1 MNKLLITG
9 GNKLQGSVAIS
20 GAKNAALPLM
30 AASLLTDETLA
41 LSNVP
46 DLADVKTLAKLLE
59 QHGVSI
65 SIPPPLRGGD
75 KEGGD
80 ESYARTSL
88 ATPTPT
94 LPPQGGG
101 RRVILNARAV
111 DNLTAPYELV
121 RTMRASVLVLGPLL
135 ARFGKA
141 RVSLP
146 GGCAIGT
153 RPIDLHLKALEKMGA
168 HIELAE
174 GYIDAHTHGRLQ
186 GAEITFEKVSVGA
199 TENLLMAA
207 ALAQGETILKNAARE
222 PEVCD
227 LARCLQAMG
236 AKIEGIGTDEIII
249 QGVDNLHGAS
259 HTVVADRI
267 EAGSFAAAAAAT
279 GGSLELVGVTHELL
293 ASVIDKFEEAG
304 VRFSETPRGL
314 LVERTGE
321 IHGVDIMTQPF
332 PGYPTDM
339 QAQMMA
345 LLSLADGASM
355 MTETIFENRY
365 MHVPELTRMGANI
378 TVHGASAM
386 IRGVK
391 KLRAAEVMATDLR
404 ASLSLVI
411 AALVAEGETTIH
423 RIYHLDRGYERL
435 EEKLRACGAQIERVR
450 EREPSAAS
458 AEAA

>member
-1 MNKLLITG
+1 MQKLVING
-9 GNKLQGSVAIS
+9 GNKLRGEVQIS

-30 AASLLTDETLA
+30 AASLLTDETLT

-46 DLADVKTLAKLLE
+46 QLADVKTLAKLLE
-59 QHGVSI
+59 QHGV
-65 SIPPPLRGGD
+65 
-75 KEGGD
+75 
-80 ESYARTSL
+80 
-88 ATPTPT
+88 T
-94 LPPQGGG
+94 LHQSPIAEDTL
-101 RRVILNARAV
+101 VLNARAV
-111 DNLTAPYELV
+111 DNFTAPYELV

-168 HIELAE
+168 VIELAE
-174 GYIDAHTHGRLQ
+174 GYIDAHVNGRLH

-207 ALAQGETILKNAARE
+207 ALAKGTTILKNAARE

-227 LARCLQAMG
+227 LARCLSEMG
-236 AKIEGIGTDEIII
+236 ARIEGIGTDEIYIH
-249 QGVDNLHGAS
+249 GVDALHGA
-259 HTVVADRI
+259 HHRVVADRI

-279 GGSLELVGVTHELL
+279 GGSLELIGVTPDLL
-293 ASVIDKFEEAG
+293 VSVIDKFEAAG
-304 VRFSETPRGL
+304 AKFTETKRGL
-314 LVERTGE
+314 RVERSGL

-345 LLSLADGASM
+345 MLTLADGASM

-365 MHVPELTRMGANI
+365 MHVPELCRMGANI
-378 TVHGASAM
+378 VVHGSSAM

-391 KLRAAEVMATDLR
+391 SLRGAEVMATDLR

-411 AALVAEGETTIH
+411 AALVAEGESTIH

-435 EEKLRACGAQIERVR
+435 EEKLSACGADIVRVR
-450 EREPSAAS
+450 EKTDTAAS

>member
-1 MNKLLITG
+1 MQKLIIHG
-9 GNKLQGSVAIS
+9 GNKLRGSVAIS

-30 AASLLTDETLA
+30 AAGLLTDETLT
-41 LSNVP
+41 LSNIP
-46 DLADVKTLAKLLE
+46 DLADVKTLATLLE
-59 QHGVSI
+59 QHGVHIHRSDN
-65 SIPPPLRGGD
+65 RM
-75 KEGGD
+75 
-80 ESYARTSL
+80 
-88 ATPTPT
+88 
-94 LPPQGGG
+94 
-101 RRVILNARAV
+101 VLNARAV
-111 DNLTAPYELV
+111 DNFTAPYELV

-135 ARFGKA
+135 ARFGRA

-168 HIELAE
+168 EIELAE
-174 GYIDAHTHGRLQ
+174 GYIDANVNGRLK

-207 ALAQGETILKNAARE
+207 SLAHGTTILKNAARE

-227 LARCLQAMG
+227 LARCLQSMG
-236 AKIEGIGTDEIII
+236 AKIDGIGTDEITIE
-249 QGVDNLHGAS
+249 GVTSLHGAF
-259 HTVVADRI
+259 HTVIADRI

-279 GGSLELVGVTHELL
+279 GGSLELVGVSKELL
-293 ASVIDKFEEAG
+293 GNVIDKFEEAG
-304 VRFSETPRGL
+304 ARFTETADGL
-314 LVERTGE
+314 LVERTGA

-345 LLSLADGASM
+345 LLALAEGASM

-378 TVHGASAM
+378 VVHGSSAM

-391 KLRAAEVMATDLR
+391 KLRGAEVMATDLR

-423 RIYHLDRGYERL
+423 RIYHLDRGYEKL
-435 EEKLRACGAQIERVR
+435 EEKLRGCGATIERIK
-450 EREPSAAS
+450 EREASA